1 MKYFDPLRNI
11 NRVMILITAI
21 LYITIYLGML
31 FQIVLGIYQ
40 VMAAIMILF
49 SFNSFLKKDNIRIII
64 YWFILVVFAI
74 FWGLGWLDAGH
85 EICPMAI
92 YPMSIAIYFTFF
104 LEKLGTQN
112 IEES

>member
-49 SFNSFLKKDNIRIII
+49 SFNSFLKKDKIRIII
-64 YWFILVVFAI
+64 YWFIVVVFAI

-85 EICPMAI
+85 EIFPMAI